1 MTIIIA
7 LKCKDGNVIASDG
20 RIVRLDEFRSEQ
32 KIFKISRN
40 VLIGLAGSTGVI
52 KRIVS
57 ALSEINISGLGGN
70 EEVEKIENTLA
81 KIYKYHRG
89 IYVDNFGSIDEFNR
103 QFYGNLLAV
112 DRENIYMFFFDG
124 YPEPCG
130 KYEAIGSASGYVRTL
145 MEGLYDESMDIERGL
160 ELAVYCILQAMK
172 VSRDIGEPIQLG
184 VVEEE
189 AKVLDLQTVEK
200 IVKKINGREKVLH
213 NIWNI
218 ISREPEF
225 QEEIEKLIQSK
236 LSQSAQ
242 GKT

>member
-20 RIVRLDEFRSEQ
+20 RVVRLDEFRSEQ
-32 KIFKISRN
+32 KIFKISKN

-52 KRIVS
+52 KRIVN
-57 ALSEINISGLGGN
+57 ALSGINVLSLGD
-70 EEVEKIENTLA
+70 EEVKKIENSLA
-81 KIYKYHRG
+81 GVYRYHRQ
-89 IYVDNFGSIDEFNR
+89 IYGDNYASKREFDE

-145 MEGLYDESMDIERGL
+145 MEGLYDESMDIKRGL

-184 VVEEE
+184 IVNEE
-189 AKVLDLQTVEK
+189 AKILDQQTVSE
-200 IVKKINGREKVLH
+200 IVKRINGRERVLH
-213 NIWNI
+213 DIWNI
-218 ISREPEF
+218 ISKEPTF
-225 QEEIEKLIQSK
+225 QEEIEKLIQRK
-236 LSQSAQ
+236 LSSPTQS
-242 GKT
+242 KV